1 MKGDIMIKKEKPRYD
16 LDYIYRIFK
25 SFIDKKSAYDK
36 YAVIAIDPNE
46 FTTEYGSIEKYI
58 DMSFQYFY
66 ITRSYK
72 IDIIFNFINNSL
84 DSIHIASDDYY
95 DKFKHA
101 MEFSGFDVFF
111 NNGTFEPNDVD
122 VLMYIEVIDIINNV
136 IKENEGGKIMYN
148 LFISQPMTNRDDS
161 EIRQE
166 RETISFVTSVLTG
179 CPDIKLIEQFDV
191 DETMEDYKALN
202 DNQIRMHRL
211 NRSLGM
217 MEKANIIVFARNWW
231 TSPGCIQ
238 EYIEYRLY
246 MNTALCIMG
255 SQIEDTLYELY
266 GDVTSPYDHEAEQ
279 TVIDTIDVL
288 LSCIKQPTPCMMLA
302 PKILYKSGMKISE
315 PDDIET
321 DDEFNEEDAM
331 SFRDYVDT
339 FIGEDKE
346 YGCLIHEKLVDILN
360 DAVVHQYGDN
370 VKSQHVANGEI
381 TNKGNYGCLYTIL
394 TDANNK
400 DVRFTLD
407 TQLNSIKYENEE
419 YLGAN
424 YIISMNENGRSKN
437 VISIEYLP
445 SQTAPESQDRVS
457 QLIRVHYIG
466 AANISNKTARAVFVK
481 INKKFKEFVNND
493 DRMVWYKIK

>member
-1 MKGDIMIKKEKPRYD
+1 MKGDIMFKKEKQKYD

-36 YAVIAIDPNE
+36 YAVIAIDRNE

-66 ITRSYK
+66 VTRSYK
-72 IDIIFNFINNSL
+72 IDVIFNFINNSL
-84 DSIHIASDDYY
+84 DSIHITSDDYY
-95 DKFKHA
+95 DKFKHV

-122 VLMYIEVIDIINNV
+122 VQMYIEVIDIINNV

-166 RETISFVTSVLTG
+166 REMISFVTSVLTG

-191 DETMEDYKALN
+191 DETFEDYKALN

-217 MEKANIIVFARNWW
+217 MEKANVIVFARNWW

-266 GDVTSPYDHEAEQ
+266 GDVIPSYDHEAEQ

-288 LSCIKQPTPCMMLA
+288 LS
-302 PKILYKSGMKISE
+302 
-315 PDDIET
+315 
-321 DDEFNEEDAM
+321 
-331 SFRDYVDT
+331 
-339 FIGEDKE
+339 
-346 YGCLIHEKLVDILN
+346 
-360 DAVVHQYGDN
+360 
-370 VKSQHVANGEI
+370 
-381 TNKGNYGCLYTIL
+381 
-394 TDANNK
+394 
-400 DVRFTLD
+400 
-407 TQLNSIKYENEE
+407 
-419 YLGAN
+419 
-424 YIISMNENGRSKN
+424 
-437 VISIEYLP
+437 
-445 SQTAPESQDRVS
+445 
-457 QLIRVHYIG
+457 
-466 AANISNKTARAVFVK
+466 
-481 INKKFKEFVNND
+481 
-493 DRMVWYKIK
+493 

>member
-1 MKGDIMIKKEKPRYD
+1 MKGDIMFKKEKPRYD

-25 SFIDKKSAYDK
+25 SFIDKISTYDK
-36 YAVIAIDPNE
+36 YADIKFNE
-46 FTTEYGSIEKYI
+46 STV

-66 ITRSYK
+66 LTRFYK
-72 IDIIFNFINNSL
+72 IDVIFYFINNRL
-84 DSIHIASDDYY
+84 DNMLITSSDYADEI
-95 DKFKHA
+95 KF
-101 MEFSGFDVFF
+101 EVFF
-111 NNGTFEPNDVD
+111 NNGTFEPNDD
-122 VLMYIEVIDIINNV
+122 EMCIGVIDIINNV

-166 RETISFVTSVLTG
+166 REIISFVTSVLTG

-191 DETMEDYKALN
+191 DETLEDYKALN

-266 GDVTSPYDHEAEQ
+266 GDVTTPYDHEAEQ

-288 LSCIKQPTPCMMLA
+288 LSCVKQPTPCTMLA
-302 PKILYKSGMKISE
+302 PRILYKSGMKISE

-346 YGCLIHEKLVDILN
+346 YGCLLHEKLAEILN
-360 DAVVHQYGDN
+360 DAVLHQYGDN

-394 TDANNK
+394 TEANNK
-400 DVRFTLD
+400 DVQFTLD

-424 YIISMNENGRSKN
+424 YIISMYENGKSKD
-437 VISIEYLP
+437 VITIEYLP
-445 SQTAPESQDRVS
+445 SQTAPESWERVS

-466 AANISNKTARAVFVK
+466 AVNISNKTARAVFVE
-481 INKKFKEFVNND
+481 INKEFKEFVNND
-493 DRMVWYKIK
+493 DRMVWRKIK